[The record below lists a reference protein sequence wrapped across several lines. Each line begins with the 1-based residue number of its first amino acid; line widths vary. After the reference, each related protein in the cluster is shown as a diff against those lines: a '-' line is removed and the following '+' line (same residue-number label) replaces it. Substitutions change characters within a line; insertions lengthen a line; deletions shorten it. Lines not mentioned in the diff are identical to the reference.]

1 MSILICEQSIEQAVK
16 DIFEYVQIPHPLSHT
31 RLKDLM
37 YMRRTGMALIRA
49 LRNFG
54 DVQKCYGFDESKLFE
69 DEIQREIERIRRNGV

>member
-1 MSILICEQSIEQAVK
+1 MCEQSIEKATR
-16 DIFEYVQIPHPLSHT
+16 DIFGYAQFPRPLSHT